1 MYTWRFLF
9 GKELKNYWEK
19 RENVIKY
26 YYKENDMFFL
36 FNLKGDEI
44 HGKNAFKKWE
54 DCFSR

>member
-26 YYKENDMFFL
+26 YYKENDMFF
-36 FNLKGDEI
+36 
-44 HGKNAFKKWE
+44 
-54 DCFSR
+54 